1 MLPLWRTQLDSNLEV
16 LSKCWNAIAWAWS
29 RAKKYRMEN
38 VFIALFAAVTQS
50 RRRCRYLT
58 QQKTLAARL
67 SNVRTQSQSRC
78 RINQINCGNRMQRV
92 AAVLK
97 CWKGLEKLRFAF
109 CLLQLVQLHN
119 KKTVSNCNAFE
130 SSTWSCVVS
139 CFQSSIQFAMRIEW
153 PKSCSLASQSHL
165 TAVRDFQIFFF
176 I

>member
-1 MLPLWRTQLDSNLEV
+1 MQLRGRGVVRKNITW
-16 LSKCWNAIAWAWS
+16 KMA
-29 RAKKYRMEN
+29 
-38 VFIALFAAVTQS
+38 IALFAAVTQS

-119 KKTVSNCNAFE
+119 IKQSRTATH
-130 SSTWSCVVS
+130 SSRRLDRVS
-139 CFQSSIQFAMRIEW
+139 CPAFSLQCSSQCELNGQSRAASPRSLTWRLCKTFRFSIIS
-153 PKSCSLASQSHL
+153 KS
-165 TAVRDFQIFFF
+165 V
-176 I
+176 